1 VIEKFK
7 VIDNKKI
14 TKVLVISETSAYV
27 TISIYLNKY
36 IKEKKIGACLSY
48 FDT

>member
-7 VIDNKKI
+7 VINNKKI

-36 IKEKKIGACLSY
+36 IKEKK
-48 FDT
+48 